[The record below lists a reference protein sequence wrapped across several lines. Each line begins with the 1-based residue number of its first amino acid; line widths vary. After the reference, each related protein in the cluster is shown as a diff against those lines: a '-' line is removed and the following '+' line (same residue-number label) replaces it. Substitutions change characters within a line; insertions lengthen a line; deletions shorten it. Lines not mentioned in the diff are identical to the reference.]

1 LDGFLHHV
9 SIQKKK
15 LVYLCTDIN
24 PHACRAS
31 KRTGTQNKV
40 RHSHFSLSLSL
51 SLSLNFEVQ
60 KKLICLFFY
69 FGDDKVA
76 LDCINASFAL
86 PLLDRLQHQVD
97 VVLFNPPYVPTGHDE
112 ALSAQQTYNNTTTAI
127 TGSWAGGIDGMQI
140 TNHFLEIVQVRPK
153 K

>member
-1 LDGFLHHV
+1 MPF
-9 SIQKKK
+9 
-15 LVYLCTDIN
+15 
-24 PHACRAS
+24 
-31 KRTGTQNKV
+31 
-40 RHSHFSLSLSL
+40 
-51 SLSLNFEVQ
+51 
-60 KKLICLFFY
+60 FFY

>member
-1 LDGFLHHV
+1 VHRYQSARLSRLKTYRNPKQSTSLSFL
-9 SIQKKK
+9 
-15 LVYLCTDIN
+15 
-24 PHACRAS
+24 
-31 KRTGTQNKV
+31 
-40 RHSHFSLSLSL
+40 SLSLSL